1 MIIDEKK
8 FSAVIDLLT
17 ESWRLNQF
25 TKKLIQI
32 ADAKFQRKISNQV
45 ARFDK
50 HFLSA
55 TEIWGLEI
63 LDFTG
68 EEFETGLP
76 IIPINL
82 SDFAANENLIVEAMF
97 EPTIKVAGSTEI
109 IKYGAAV
116 LGRKIK

>member
-1 MIIDEKK
+1 MTIDEKK
-8 FSAVIDLLT
+8 FSVVIDLFT

-25 TKKLIQI
+25 TKKLLQT

-50 HFLSA
+50 HFLAAAESL
-55 TEIWGLEI
+55 GLEV

-82 SDFAANENLIVEAMF
+82 SDFAANENLIVAAMF
-97 EPTIKVAGSTEI
+97 EPTIKVAGSTKI
-109 IKYGAAV
+109 IKCGVAI
-116 LGRKIK
+116 LGRKVK

>member
-1 MIIDEKK
+1 MVIEEKN

-25 TKKLIQI
+25 TKKLGQI
-32 ADAKFQRKISNQV
+32 ADEKLQRKISNQV

-50 HFLSA
+50 HFLA
-55 TEIWGLEI
+55 TAEILGLEV

-76 IIPINL
+76 ITPINL
-82 SDFAANENLIVEAMF
+82 SDFAANENLIIAAMF

-109 IKYGAAV
+109 IKCGAVV